1 MMLRP
6 QEVEASWYG
15 RSHLG
20 ALQHGLLLV
29 LSHIYGAG
37 VTLRRCCYEWGLCK
51 QIRLPVP
58 VLVVG
63 NLIVGGAGKTPVA
76 LALAQQLKELGWHPG
91 IISRGYGRKVPG
103 VRAVGVGDSPQHV
116 GDEPLLYAQHGFPVF
131 VGEKRAAAGR
141 ALLAAN
147 PSVNLLIAD
156 DGLQHLNLARDIEI
170 VVFDQRGVGN
180 GHLLPLGP
188 LRESFTRLSDP
199 LVHGIVVQGHP
210 DQSGWPELPRFKMT
224 LMPDSVYALNQ
235 PARKLSLEDFAGQS
249 VLAVAG
255 IGHPERFFTMLRE
268 SGLKVEGLSF
278 ADHHDFTA
286 TDIPPVRIP
295 VLMTEKDA
303 VKCQHFAAGHD
314 NWFVVPVSA
323 RFTPVLPLAK
333 WLSDNNAEATLESR

>member
-15 RSHLG
+15 RSRLG

-29 LSHIYGAG
+29 LSHIYGAV
-37 VTLRRCCYEWGLCK
+37 VTLRRYCYQWGLC
-51 QIRLPVP
+51 QQVRLPVP

-76 LALAQQLKELGWHPG
+76 LALAQQLKAMGWHPG

-103 VRAVGVGDSPQHV
+103 VRAVSAGDSPQHV
-116 GDEPLLYAQHGFPVF
+116 GDEPLLYAQHGLPVF

-156 DGLQHLNLARDIEI
+156 DGLQHLNLARDLEV

-180 GHLLPLGP
+180 GRLLPLGP
-188 LRESFTRLSDP
+188 LREPLSRLSDP
-199 LVHGIVVQGHP
+199 LVRGMVIQGHP
-210 DQSGWPELPRFKMT
+210 DQSGWPALPRFAMT
-224 LMPDSVYALNQ
+224 LVPDAVYALNQ
-235 PARKLSLEDFAGQS
+235 SARRLSLQDFAGQS
-249 VLAVAG
+249 VLALAG

-268 SGLKVEGLSF
+268 HGLQVEGLNF
-278 ADHHDFTA
+278 PDHHDFTA
-286 TDIPPVRIP
+286 RDIPPVRMP

-303 VKCQHFAAGHD
+303 VKCQDFAAGHD

-323 RFTPVLPLAK
+323 CFTPVLPLAE
-333 WLSDNNAEATLESR
+333 WLDGKHVAATLESR

>member
-15 RSHLG
+15 RARLRT
-20 ALQHGLLLV
+20 LQRGLLLV
-29 LSHIYGAG
+29 LSKFYGAG

-51 QIRLPVP
+51 QVRLPVP

-76 LALAQQLKELGWHPG
+76 LALAQQLKALGWRPG

-103 VRAVGVGDSPQHV
+103 VRAVGVGDNPEHV

-156 DGLQHLNLARDIEI
+156 DGLQHLGLARDLEI

-188 LRESFTRLSDP
+188 LRESLTRLSDP
-199 LVHGIVVQGHP
+199 LVRGLVIQGHP
-210 DQSGWPELPRFKMT
+210 DQSGWPALARFEMSLLPG
-224 LMPDSVYALNQ
+224 SVYALNQ
-235 PARKLSLEDFAGQS
+235 PARKLSLEDFAGQP

-268 SGLKVEGLSF
+268 SGLKVEGLRF
-278 ADHHDFTA
+278 PDHHDFTA

-303 VKCQHFAAGHD
+303 VKCQDFAAGHD

-323 RFTPVLPLAK
+323 RFSPALPLAE
-333 WLSDNNAEATLESR
+333 WLSGNNAATLESC